1 MDLTFKTQKKKIG
14 LRYLLFLPK
23 DLRFIGGLSIFL
35 NVIGLLTVVI
45 FYNSLQQ
52 EIPLFYSLP
61 SDQQLVDKKFLFILP
76 AIGAIMNIVHLCI
89 AYFEKEMNVNI
100 LKMFIQITLLLEF
113 LALAILLRVI
123 IIVS

>member
-1 MDLTFKTQKKKIG
+1 M
-14 LRYLLFLPK
+14 RYLLFLPK
-23 DLRFIGGLSIFL
+23 DLRFIGALSIFL
-35 NVIGLLTVVI
+35 NIVGLFAVVI
-45 FYNSLQQ
+45 FYNNLQQ

-76 AIGAIMNIVHLCI
+76 AIAAIMNVVHLLI
-89 AYFEKEMNVNI
+89 AYFEKEMNANI
-100 LKMFIQITLLLEF
+100 LKMFIQVTLLLEF